1 MYFSSIFIVFST
13 PATKILENI
22 KQDIEQLCSQDL
34 LKDADI
40 QIHQQLQECV
50 KLCDSAKTMLTEDYQ
65 KLEAQHEELL
75 KEKEELNTQLELLK
89 QTKLHKWS
97 V

>member
-13 PATKILENI
+13 PATKKLESI

-34 LKDADI
+34 LKDI

-65 KLEAQHEELL
+65 KLETQHKELL

-89 QTKLHKWS
+89 QTKLHK
-97 V
+97 